1 MNEIMNNQQLNTL
14 TDELNQINSQAQQM
28 TMKAFQKVLK
38 DNNESLKKEILENIN
53 DKLIKNDRGNKNTL
67 IQIEKEIKET
77 KNDVV
82 DLKDKTEV
90 IEWEKHLMKELQ
102 DTVRKRCHKLTGSK
116 HTATYKLFYG
126 AYSSSC
132 NKHIKTIFN
141 VNSVGKIKVDDITT
155 ALHAVRNW
163 YPTQKI
169 VDNRLRIL
177 VKEQENSHLSK
188 EKSKMLDD
196 YLSN

>member
-1 MNEIMNNQQLNTL
+1 MNEIMNNQQLDKL

-67 IQIEKEIKET
+67 IKIEKEIKET

-82 DLKDKTEV
+82 NLKDKTEV

-126 AYSSSC
+126 TYSSSC